1 MPDGDIFQRKL
12 RGTGRGWVTT
22 SRLLRYGAAREVLEK
37 SISKACADDLRRIPS
52 DLVIAGRDILLAAM
66 REENLSRK
74 GLKTSNSDPY
84 LFLLQE
90 SRLLG
95 KGGDFEVSTI
105 LKESLKSVFVANRNE
120 CETLSADQTSD
131 RLGET
136 LISNLI
142 DRRLFS
148 RIRDPLMLEQNRD
161 SAKEMEW
168 ENNLRREMKYIG
180 KKMMNDFLHGTAK
193 KFRAPVL
200 RRRQR
205 KSAEDFLN
213 QSLPVLPQ
221 L

>member
-22 SRLLRYGAAREVLEK
+22 SKLLRYGATRDVLEK

-52 DLVIAGRDILLAAM
+52 DLVVAGRDILLAAM
-66 REENLSRK
+66 REEDLSRRRF
-74 GLKTSNSDPY
+74 KTSNSDPY
-84 LFLLQE
+84 LVLQQE
-90 SRLLG
+90 LRLLPNN
-95 KGGDFEVSTI
+95 GDFQVGNI
-105 LKESLKSVFVANRNE
+105 VKESLKSVFVANRSE
-120 CETLSADQTSD
+120 CASLSDDQISE

-142 DRRLFS
+142 DGRLFS
-148 RIRDPLMLEQNRD
+148 RIRDPFMVEQNRD
-161 SAKEMEW
+161 SAQEMAW
-168 ENNLRREMKYIG
+168 EDNVRQEMMPIG
-180 KKMMNDFLHGTAK
+180 KKMMNEFLNGKEK

-200 RRRQR
+200 RRRKR
-205 KSAEDFLN
+205 KSAADFLN